1 MENGMRVVLET
12 LGDQI
17 ASLKSHLNWANTKLK
32 DAEDTLAKKR
42 EEVYG
47 LRKKVEELESEN
59 ATLKVNEKT
68 FTQVMDL
75 VNALEAAG
83 FSMTDI
89 MDDLL
94 RNPAFSEAL
103 NKPLEFGKFDIPS
116 VKTESEIKT
125 GIATAKGSNT

>member
-1 MENGMRVVLET
+1 MMENGMRVVLEA

-17 ASLKSHLNWANTKLK
+17 ANLKTHLNWANTKLK

-68 FTQVMDL
+68 FEQVMDL
-75 VNALEAAG
+75 INTLEAAG

-103 NKPLEFGKFDIPS
+103 NKPFEFRKVDIPS
-116 VKTESEIKT
+116 VKTESEGKELV
-125 GIATAKGSNT
+125 

>member
-1 MENGMRVVLET
+1 MMENGMRVVLET

-17 ASLKSHLNWANTKLK
+17 ASLKSHLNWTNTKLK

-75 VNALEAAG
+75 VNALEDAG
-83 FSMTDI
+83 YNMSDFMK
-89 MDDLL
+89 DLVS
-94 RNPAFSEAL
+94 NPAFSQAL
-103 NKPLEFGKFDIPS
+103 NNQVTVNEPEISGVKF
-116 VKTESEIKT
+116 ESKE
-125 GIATAKGSNT
+125 KGSV

>member
-1 MENGMRVVLET
+1 MMENGMRVVLET

-17 ASLKSHLNWANTKLK
+17 ANLKSHLNWANTKLK

-68 FTQVMDL
+68 FAQVMDL
-75 VNALEAAG
+75 VNALEDAG
-83 FSMTDI
+83 YNMSDFMK
-89 MDDLL
+89 DLVS
-94 RNPAFSEAL
+94 NPAFSQAL
-103 NKPLEFGKFDIPS
+103 NNQVTVNEPEISGVKLESK
-116 VKTESEIKT
+116 E
-125 GIATAKGSNT
+125 KGSV